1 MSGIPRYFWY
11 FIVVPGAL
19 CLIGAL
25 PLGYSTWNAE
35 RLIARAAGTVVRNN
49 TEGANFSTEVKFLTP
64 DGVSH
69 SFITQTSSAKTYK
82 VGRELPVAYDI
93 QDPEQA
99 RIDLPAPQP
108 WAGPILLAVWGV
120 ILSLLG
126 GIPLYLSYRKT
137 NHSDWL
143 MLNGRPIDAKFSGV
157 IGNPS
162 LVVNGRSP
170 FRVGAQ
176 WTDPAT
182 GRLCQF
188 MSDDLWDDP
197 SSKITNHTIRVLVD
211 PNNMKRYWMD
221 LTFLT
226 KNQSSLP

>member
-1 MSGIPRYFWY
+1 M
-11 FIVVPGAL
+11 L

-25 PLGYSTWNAE
+25 PLTYKTWNSE
-35 RLIARAAGTVVRNN
+35 RSIARTQGTVVKTN
-49 TEGANFSTEVKFLTP
+49 TNSTIELKFSSS
-64 DGVSH
+64 DGTSH
-69 SFITQTSSAKTYK
+69 SFLTQISSTRTYK
-82 VGRELPVAYDI
+82 VGRVLPVAYDI
-93 QDPEQA
+93 HDPEQA

-126 GIPLYLSYRKT
+126 GVPLYFSTRKT
-137 NHSDWL
+137 NQSDWL

-157 IGNPS
+157 IGNPN
-162 LVVNGRSP
+162 LIVNGKSP

-182 GRLCQF
+182 GQFCQF
-188 MSDDLWDDP
+188 MSDDIWDDP
-197 SSKITNHTIRVLVD
+197 SSQITNHTIRVLVD

-226 KNQSSLP
+226 KP